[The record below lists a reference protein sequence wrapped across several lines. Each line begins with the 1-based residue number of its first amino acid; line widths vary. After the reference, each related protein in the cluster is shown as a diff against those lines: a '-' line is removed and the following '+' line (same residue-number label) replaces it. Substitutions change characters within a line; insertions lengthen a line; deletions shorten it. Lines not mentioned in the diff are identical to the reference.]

1 MTSTCGKI
9 KCPIC
14 KGTGKVHEDRD
25 MYNYE
30 TRDPRTDRCL
40 ICNGSGLI
48 HARKKL
54 PDGQR
59 VSELRNQNTE
69 TAQLEDAYIEKTKK
83 AKARRLASLRP
94 IYIIVV
100 QRSGDV
106 ASIIQGIEGGEN
118 A

>member
-40 ICNGSGLI
+40 I

-59 VSELRNQNTE
+59 VSELGARR
-69 TAQLEDAYIEKTKK
+69 AQVNKLEEDYIAKKGK
-83 AKARRLASLRP
+83 AKAKRLASLRP

-118 A
+118 G

>member
-14 KGTGKVHEDRD
+14 HGTGKVHENSDE
-25 MYNYE
+25 YNYE

-40 ICNGSGLI
+40 ICNGSGII

-59 VSELRNQNTE
+59 VSELGARR
-69 TAQLEDAYIEKTKK
+69 AQVNKLEEDYIAKKGK
-83 AKARRLASLRP
+83 AKAKRLASLRP

-106 ASIIQGIEGGEN
+106 ASIIQGIEGVEN